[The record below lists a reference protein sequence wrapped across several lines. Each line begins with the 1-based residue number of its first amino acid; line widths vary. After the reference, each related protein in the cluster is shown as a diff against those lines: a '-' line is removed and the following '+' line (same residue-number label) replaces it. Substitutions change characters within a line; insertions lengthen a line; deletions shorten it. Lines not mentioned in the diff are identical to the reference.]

1 MHRLFITALAC
12 VICLNVTSQVKLEQI
27 IGDKVQNSIQ
37 IKKELSEDDVKQ
49 GLTEALT
56 IGSQFAVNKVSSENG
71 FNGTPSIR
79 ILVPSEANKMKETLI
94 KMGFKQTV
102 DDFELSMNRAAE
114 LASKDALDILLT
126 AIKNMN
132 IKDAFYILT
141 GEQNS
146 ATEYLRQ
153 ETTDFLHQ
161 LLKPIVISAMS
172 DIEVA
177 KKWDV
182 VTTRYNS
189 IPFTKKINPDLEDYI
204 TYKTIDGLF
213 VFIAVQ
219 ENEIRNKPL
228 ARTSEILKNVFE
240 N

>member
-1 MHRLFITALAC
+1 MQRLFITALAC
-12 VICLNVTSQVKLEQI
+12 VICLNVTSQVNLLQK

-37 IKKELSEDDVKQ
+37 LKTELSEDDVKQ

-56 IGSQFAVNKVSSENG
+56 IGSQFAVNKASSKNG

-79 ILVPSEANKMKETLI
+79 ILVPNEADRMKETLI
-94 KMGFKQTV
+94 KIGLKQTV

-126 AIKNMN
+126 AIKNVT
-132 IKDAFYILT
+132 IKDAFHILN

-153 ETTDFLHQ
+153 ETTDLLHQ

-182 VTTRYNS
+182 LTTKYNS